1 MGGPWTARL
10 VRFIMA
16 VGRFKIQEGGGGGG
30 QIFAQRRLK
39 EKGLLL
45 FLPKH
50 RTGTSQATYIAMT
63 TESQGVK
70 IDGFLYSIF
79 T

>member
-16 VGRFKIQEGGGGGG
+16 VGRFKIQKGGG